1 MRDLRSFLDVLD
13 KRGELRAVSR
23 EIDPRFL
30 SPLLGNSEGAILF
43 TNLRGYGR
51 AMRAVGQVLSTRDR
65 CALAMEVEPRRA
77 PWAFMQ
83 ALKRPLPP
91 EIVSRG
97 PVLDHGLGGEPDLTG
112 LPIPLLHE
120 EDGGPYIS
128 AALVVSEDRVDGRNV
143 GCYRMMY
150 RTRNTT
156 GIDLVSNSDLSAR
169 YQRALARGQSL
180 PIAIAIGV
188 HPCDAMAA
196 AYSAPTGVDEFTIA
210 GALKGEPIPLVRLP
224 LTGFAVPA
232 YAEIAMDAEL
242 LPSGWTEPEGP
253 FGEFQRVQGGIHLN
267 PVIRI
272 NAIYHRDDPIFQ
284 IITHP
289 WEGGWA
295 MNAIPLEVNC
305 LEALAAARVETT
317 AIAMPK
323 GGVCF
328 NVVAAVKKKPGQ
340 GKLAVL
346 ALLST
351 TIIKHA
357 VVVDDDIDVF
367 DPVDVEWAI
376 ATRVRADRDVI
387 VVPDARGKPLDPS
400 STFAGTPQALATR
413 WGIDATMP
421 DGVDRESF
429 RKFSYVYPDQRIDAA
444 EDRS

>member
-13 KRGELRAVSR
+13 KRGDLHTVATEV
-23 EIDPRFL
+23 DPRIL
-30 SPLLGNSEGAILF
+30 SPLMGNTERALLF
-43 TNLRGYGR
+43 TSVRGYPGMKV
-51 AMRAVGQVLSTRDR
+51 AGQVLATRDR

-77 PWAFMQ
+77 PWVFMD
-83 ALKRPLPP
+83 ALKRPVAP
-91 EIVSRG
+91 EIVARG
-97 PVLDHGLGGEPDLTG
+97 PVLDRRQEGPADLTM
-112 LPIPLLHE
+112 LPVPLLHQ
-120 EDGGPYIS
+120 EDGGPYLS
-128 AALVVSEDRVDGRNV
+128 AGLVVSEDPDEGRNV
-143 GCYRMMY
+143 GCYRLMY

-169 YQRALARGQSL
+169 YRRAMDRGESL

-210 GALKGEPIPLVRLP
+210 GALKGEPLPLVRLP

-232 YAEIAMDAEL
+232 YTEVAMEAEM
-242 LPSGWTEPEGP
+242 LPVGWTEQEGP
-253 FGEFQRVQGGIHLN
+253 FGEFQRVQGGVHLN
-267 PVIRI
+267 PVVRI
-272 NAIYHRDDPIFQ
+272 NAIYHREDPIFH
-284 IITHP
+284 IVTHP
-289 WEGGWA
+289 WEGGWG

-317 AIAMPK
+317 AIVMPK

-328 NVVAAVKKKPGQ
+328 DVVAAVRKKPGQ
-340 GKLAVL
+340 GKLAVT

-376 ATRVRADRDVI
+376 ATRVRADRDI
-387 VVPDARGKPLDPS
+387 ILVPDARGKPLDPS
-400 STFAGTPQALATR
+400 STFAGTPGALATR
-413 WGIDATMP
+413 WGIDATRP
-421 DGVDRESF
+421 DGFDPESF
-429 RKFSYVYPDQRIDAA
+429 RKFSYVYPDRRI
-444 EDRS
+444 EDLERRS

>member
-1 MRDLRSFLDVLD
+1 V
-13 KRGELRAVSR
+13 
-23 EIDPRFL
+23 
-30 SPLLGNSEGAILF
+30 EGGPF
-43 TNLRGYGR
+43 FD
-51 AMRAVGQVLSTRDR
+51 TR
-65 CALAMEVEPRRA
+65 LA
-77 PWAFMQ
+77 
-83 ALKRPLPP
+83 
-91 EIVSRG
+91 
-97 PVLDHGLGGEPDLTG
+97 GEPDLTM
-112 LPIPLLHE
+112 LPVPLLHQQ
-120 EDGGPYIS
+120 DGGPYIS
-128 AALVVSEDRVDGRNV
+128 AALVVSEDPVEGRNV

-169 YQRALARGQSL
+169 YRRALARGESL

-196 AYSAPTGVDEFTIA
+196 AYSAPAGVDEFTIA
-210 GALKGEPIPLVRLP
+210 GALKGEPVPLVRLP

-232 YAEIAMDAEL
+232 YTEIAMEAEL
-242 LPSGWTEPEGP
+242 LPTGWTEQEGP
-253 FGEFQRVQGGIHLN
+253 FGEFHRVQGAIHLN
-267 PVIRI
+267 PLIRV

-284 IITHP
+284 IVTHP

-317 AIAMPK
+317 AINMPK

-328 NVVAAVKKKPGQ
+328 DVVAAVRKKPGQ
-340 GKLAVL
+340 GKLAAL

-357 VVVDDDIDVF
+357 VVVDEDVDVF

-376 ATRVRADRDVI
+376 ATRVRADRDLI

-421 DGVDRESF
+421 DGMDPESF
-429 RKFSYVYPDQRIDAA
+429 RKFAYVYPDRRLDDVAGGRA
-444 EDRS
+444 